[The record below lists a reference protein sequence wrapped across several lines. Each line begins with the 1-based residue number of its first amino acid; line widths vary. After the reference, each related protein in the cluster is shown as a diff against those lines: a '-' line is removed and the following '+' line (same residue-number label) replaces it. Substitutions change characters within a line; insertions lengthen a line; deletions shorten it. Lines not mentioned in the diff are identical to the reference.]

1 MINFIGEFMAQTCS
15 RVATIRQSLL
25 NNFNGEASLQFPK
38 PSERLSS
45 PTFHILSIS
54 YNPDPTGRSMFL
66 RKTNDSIYE
75 MSNSERDKLSNLNLK
90 RIEELSRNIDE
101 YDGTYFEI

>member
-1 MINFIGEFMAQTCS
+1 MINFIGGFMAQACS

-25 NNFNGEASLQFPK
+25 NNFNGEAPLQFPK
-38 PSERLSS
+38 QSERLGS
-45 PTFHILSIS
+45 PTFHILSIC
-54 YNPDPTGRSMFL
+54 YNHSPIGTSMFL

-75 MSNSERDKLSNLNLK
+75 MSNSERDELSDLNLK
-90 RIEELSRNIDE
+90 RIEDLSRNIDE